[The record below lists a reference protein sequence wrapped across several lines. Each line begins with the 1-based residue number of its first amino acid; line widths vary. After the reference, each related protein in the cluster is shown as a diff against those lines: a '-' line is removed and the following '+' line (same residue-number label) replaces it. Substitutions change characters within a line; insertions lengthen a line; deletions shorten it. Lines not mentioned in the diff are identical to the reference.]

1 MLNTSLL
8 DKKKNYLLGVS
19 GGPDSMAL
27 LDMMHEYSICVAH
40 VNYNLRGKDSEKDE
54 LFVKELGKKY
64 GIEVSVLLSKK
75 NKIKDTMV
83 AKQEHEDEKKSPAH
97 NKTN

>member
-1 MLNTSLL
+1 MNDFKLFSNDIKFPESLSIIL
-8 DKKKNYLLGVS
+8 VATVVPMVALSMTTLLK
-19 GGPDSMAL
+19 
-27 LDMMHEYSICVAH
+27 YI
-40 VNYNLRGKDSEKDE
+40 REKE
-54 LFVKELGKKY
+54 KSFE
-64 GIEVSVLLSKK
+64 K

>member
-1 MLNTSLL
+1 MVALSMTTLL
-8 DKKKNYLLGVS
+8 KY
-19 GGPDSMAL
+19 
-27 LDMMHEYSICVAH
+27 I
-40 VNYNLRGKDSEKDE
+40 REKE
-54 LFVKELGKKY
+54 KSFE
-64 GIEVSVLLSKK
+64 K